1 MTAEHRPPTFRHQLR
16 IQIRVIW
23 ALVMRE
29 MITRFGREG
38 LGVLWIMAEP
48 AMFVVGVMVIFSH
61 AEKSTKYSVAEFLAV
76 SYPTVLFWRNATNRM
91 MKAIESNRT
100 LLHHKPIRPFDILY
114 SRIILEFAG
123 ATASFIVLFVILI
136 VIGICQFPADVLE
149 MIVGYFLIIWFSFSF
164 VITMAALSE
173 MSESIDKISHIILY
187 LMVPF
192 SGVFIP
198 LYALPPKLIDLMLY
212 FPLINAVEYFHHGYY
227 GDRMPTFYNLG
238 YTVAVLSFFT
248 LFSLSIMHLAIRRV
262 QLN

>member
-1 MTAEHRPPTFRHQLR
+1 
-16 IQIRVIW
+16 
-23 ALVMRE
+23 
-29 MITRFGREG
+29 
-38 LGVLWIMAEP
+38 
-48 AMFVVGVMVIFSH
+48 
-61 AEKSTKYSVAEFLAV
+61 
-76 SYPTVLFWRNATNRM
+76 
-91 MKAIESNRT
+91 
-100 LLHHKPIRPFDILY
+100 
-114 SRIILEFAG
+114 
-123 ATASFIVLFVILI
+123 
-136 VIGICQFPADVLE
+136 

-238 YTVAVLSFFT
+238 YTAAVLSFFT